1 MNSRPQLR
9 LIKGGAPDP
18 LWEDLKSLG
27 GNKSDTYA
35 KILVSHEWSDLKA
48 GEYVLVYEDVPGDVL
63 WRLTNG
69 KHAEPFDCRLEEFK
83 IVWKGGKSL

>member
-1 MNSRPQLR
+1 MNDRPQLR
-9 LIKGGAPDP
+9 LSKGGAPDS

-35 KILVSHEWSDLKA
+35 RILVSHEWSDLKE
-48 GEYVLVYEDVPGDVL
+48 GEYALVYEDVPGDVL

-69 KHAEPFDCRLEEFK
+69 KHTEPFDFRLKEFK